1 MVCLHCA
8 RKCFCFVLLQV
19 GHRLWYIELTIIID
33 FRFASHQLAKPIPNA
48 QCSKQTNTIC
58 TCKLRFACWVLKNW
72 LTCFSIGNE
81 EVLHEPGNNTEGMC
95 SVRKAK
101 TTALNKGKIHTQLT
115 SLTRLPHQTAD
126 SDTVSALQCTFIL
139 LKDQPLSSGLPG
151 NHTRQQTNL
160 MAALRLHHQP
170 NFLLVLCLTQWLSPT
185 LRCIIA

>member
-101 TTALNKGKIHTQLT
+101 TTALCFKSITIETKEKFVRNWHQWQDYQIKQQSQTQFQRYSAHSYFSKINHYRLDCLGITPDSRLT
-115 SLTRLPHQTAD
+115 WWQHFD
-126 SDTVSALQCTFIL
+126 CT
-139 LKDQPLSSGLPG
+139 
-151 NHTRQQTNL
+151 T
-160 MAALRLHHQP
+160 
-170 NFLLVLCLTQWLSPT
+170 SPT
-185 LRCIIA
+185 SYLSYA